1 MEYEIK
7 SPRSANANSLEH
19 IIKKALKQSCN
30 LIIDISRIKDAREDT
45 IRRFLIT
52 QAKSRKRIRNMILI
66 TKIGQII
73 DIMSLF

>member
-66 TKIGQII
+66 TKTGQII